1 MEGKMNLKQI
11 ETPKY
16 DKHPHSFLL
25 RKLSSSTSNKN
36 VIKSEIAEFFN
47 SPDKFFNPNSN
58 IVINRKINLKKIIHI
73 EENKPSANK
82 TIGRRDSFRSSKNN
96 TSKLSYLKEKNSIYN
111 KFSPDDKDD
120 HSPGK
125 NFEVIDKERL
135 RSIFISFKKAS
146 QNILRKNKDTSIN
159 EEKNNSNN
167 SKNDFEKQDKNGE
180 NIPKQLSLDLGIQ
193 NRRLLTKK
201 NLDKKSHETSRYLS
215 LKLHKNENDLL
226 FNSVH
231 LYRFKKEILGK
242 EDTKEFD
249 KVNNQSCLFKW
260 TSSLRRPK
268 NFYGKRESY
277 INVGGENNPLWS
289 IVVEKYPITK
299 EVVVQSGYNL
309 DNKDFRDF
317 IRKRNNDSKS
327 NEKIKKVED
336 LDEIGINGKSLYDL
350 EYNREMSGNKRKI
363 LHNVFVEN
371 GKAILYRDI
380 NKIYGHET
388 IYKNYSGRNSLRK
401 NKLGLYKA
409 NQSANIINKISLKDW
424 K

>member
-1 MEGKMNLKQI
+1 MEEKINLKQL

-16 DKHPHSFLL
+16 NKHPHSLLL
-25 RKLSSSTSNKN
+25 RKLSSSTTNKN
-36 VIKSEIAEFFN
+36 VIKSEISEYFN

-73 EENKPSANK
+73 EENKPSAHK
-82 TIGRRDSFRSSKNN
+82 TFGRRDSFRSNKNN

-111 KFSPDDKDD
+111 KFSSDDKDD
-120 HSPGK
+120 HSQGK
-125 NFEVIDKERL
+125 NFELIDKERL
-135 RSIFISFKKAS
+135 RSIFISFKNAS
-146 QNILRKNKDTSIN
+146 KNIIKKNKNTSIN
-159 EEKNNSNN
+159 EEKTN
-167 SKNDFEKQDKNGE
+167 SKNDLEKKDKKEE

-193 NRRLLTKK
+193 KRHLLKKK
-201 NLDKKSHETSRYLS
+201 NLDKKSHETSKYLS

-299 EVVVQSGYNL
+299 EVSVQSGYNL
-309 DNKDFRDF
+309 DNKDFKDF

-327 NEKIKKVED
+327 NEKIKKVEE
-336 LDEIGINGKSLYDL
+336 LDEIGIDGKSLYDL

-363 LHNVFVEN
+363 LHNVFIEN
-371 GKAILYRDI
+371 GKAILYRDV
-380 NKIYGHET
+380 NKIFGHET
-388 IYKNYSGRNSLRK
+388 IYKNYCGRNPIR
-401 NKLGLYKA
+401 NKKIGLYKS
-409 NQSANIINKISLKDW
+409 NQSANIINKISLKD
-424 K
+424 

>member
-1 MEGKMNLKQI
+1 MEEKINLKQL

-16 DKHPHSFLL
+16 NKHPHSLLL
-25 RKLSSSTSNKN
+25 RKLSSSTTNKN
-36 VIKSEIAEFFN
+36 VIKSEISEYFN

-73 EENKPSANK
+73 EENKPSAHK
-82 TIGRRDSFRSSKNN
+82 TFGRRDSFRSNKNN

-111 KFSPDDKDD
+111 KFSSDDKDD
-120 HSPGK
+120 NSQGK
-125 NFEVIDKERL
+125 NFELIDKERL
-135 RSIFISFKKAS
+135 RSIFISFKNAS
-146 QNILRKNKDTSIN
+146 KNIIKKKKNTSIN
-159 EEKNNSNN
+159 EEKTN
-167 SKNDFEKQDKNGE
+167 SKNDLEKKDKKEE

-193 NRRLLTKK
+193 KRHLLKKK
-201 NLDKKSHETSRYLS
+201 NLDKKSHETSKYLS

-299 EVVVQSGYNL
+299 EVSVQSGYNL
-309 DNKDFRDF
+309 DNKDFKDF

-336 LDEIGINGKSLYDL
+336 LDEIGIDGKSLYDL

-363 LHNVFVEN
+363 LHNVFIEN
-371 GKAILYRDI
+371 GKAILYRDV
-380 NKIYGHET
+380 NKIFGHET
-388 IYKNYSGRNSLRK
+388 IYKNYCGRNPIR
-401 NKLGLYKA
+401 NKKIGLYKS
-409 NQSANIINKISLKDW
+409 NQSANIINKISLKD
-424 K
+424 

>member
-1 MEGKMNLKQI
+1 MNLKQI

-73 EENKPSANK
+73 EENKPSAHK
-82 TIGRRDSFRSSKNN
+82 TFGRRDSFRSNKNN

-111 KFSPDDKDD
+111 KFSSDDKDD
-120 HSPGK
+120 HSQGK
-125 NFEVIDKERL
+125 NFELIDKERL
-135 RSIFISFKKAS
+135 RSIFISFKNAS
-146 QNILRKNKDTSIN
+146 KNIIKKNKNTSIN
-159 EEKNNSNN
+159 EEKTN
-167 SKNDFEKQDKNGE
+167 SKIDLEKKDKKEE

-193 NRRLLTKK
+193 KRHLLKKK
-201 NLDKKSHETSRYLS
+201 NLDKKSHETSKYLS

-299 EVVVQSGYNL
+299 EVSVQSGYNL
-309 DNKDFRDF
+309 DNKDFKDF

-336 LDEIGINGKSLYDL
+336 LDEIGIDGKSLYDL

-363 LHNVFVEN
+363 LHNVFIEN
-371 GKAILYRDI
+371 GKAILYRDV
-380 NKIYGHET
+380 NKIFGHET
-388 IYKNYSGRNSLRK
+388 IYKNYCGRNPIR
-401 NKLGLYKA
+401 NKKIGLYKS
-409 NQSANIINKISLKDW
+409 NQSANIINKISLKD
-424 K
+424 

>member
-1 MEGKMNLKQI
+1 MEEKINLKQL

-16 DKHPHSFLL
+16 NKHPHSLLL
-25 RKLSSSTSNKN
+25 RKLSSSTTNKN
-36 VIKSEIAEFFN
+36 VIKSEILEYFN

-73 EENKPSANK
+73 EENKPSAHK
-82 TIGRRDSFRSSKNN
+82 TFGRRDSFRSNKNN

-111 KFSPDDKDD
+111 KFSSDDKDD
-120 HSPGK
+120 HSQGK
-125 NFEVIDKERL
+125 NFELIDKERL
-135 RSIFISFKKAS
+135 RSIFISFKNAS
-146 QNILRKNKDTSIN
+146 KNIIKKNKNTSIN
-159 EEKNNSNN
+159 EEKTN
-167 SKNDFEKQDKNGE
+167 SKNDLEKKDKEEE

-193 NRRLLTKK
+193 KRHLLKKK
-201 NLDKKSHETSRYLS
+201 NLDKKSHETSKYLS

-242 EDTKEFD
+242 EETKEFD

-299 EVVVQSGYNL
+299 EVSVQSGYNL
-309 DNKDFRDF
+309 DNKDFKDF

-336 LDEIGINGKSLYDL
+336 LDEIGIDGKSLYDL

-363 LHNVFVEN
+363 LHNVFIEN
-371 GKAILYRDI
+371 GKAILYRDV
-380 NKIYGHET
+380 NKIFGHET
-388 IYKNYSGRNSLRK
+388 IYKNYCGRNPIR
-401 NKLGLYKA
+401 NKKIGLYKS
-409 NQSANIINKISLKDW
+409 NQSANIINKISLKD
-424 K
+424 

>member
-1 MEGKMNLKQI
+1 MEEKINLKQL

-16 DKHPHSFLL
+16 NKHPHSLLL
-25 RKLSSSTSNKN
+25 RKLSSSTTNKN
-36 VIKSEIAEFFN
+36 VIKSEISEYFN

-73 EENKPSANK
+73 EENKPSAHK
-82 TIGRRDSFRSSKNN
+82 TFGRRDSFRSNKNN

-111 KFSPDDKDD
+111 KFSSDDKDD
-120 HSPGK
+120 HSQGK
-125 NFEVIDKERL
+125 NFELIDKERL
-135 RSIFISFKKAS
+135 RSIFISFKNAS
-146 QNILRKNKDTSIN
+146 KNIIKKNKNTSIN
-159 EEKNNSNN
+159 EEKTN
-167 SKNDFEKQDKNGE
+167 SKNDLEKKDKKEE

-193 NRRLLTKK
+193 KRHLLKKK
-201 NLDKKSHETSRYLS
+201 NLDKKSHETSKYLS

-299 EVVVQSGYNL
+299 EVSVQSGYNL
-309 DNKDFRDF
+309 DNKDFKDF

-336 LDEIGINGKSLYDL
+336 LDEIGIDGKSLYDL

-363 LHNVFVEN
+363 LHNVFIEN
-371 GKAILYRDI
+371 GKAILYRDV
-380 NKIYGHET
+380 NKIFGHET
-388 IYKNYSGRNSLRK
+388 IYKNYCGRNPIR
-401 NKLGLYKA
+401 NKKIGLYKS
-409 NQSANIINKISLKDW
+409 NQSANIINKISLKD
-424 K
+424 

>member
-1 MEGKMNLKQI
+1 MEEKINLKQL

-16 DKHPHSFLL
+16 NKHPHSLLL
-25 RKLSSSTSNKN
+25 RKLSSSTTNKN
-36 VIKSEIAEFFN
+36 VIKSEISEYFN

-73 EENKPSANK
+73 EENKPSAHK
-82 TIGRRDSFRSSKNN
+82 TFGRRDSFRSNKNN

-111 KFSPDDKDD
+111 KFSSDDKDD
-120 HSPGK
+120 HSQGK
-125 NFEVIDKERL
+125 NFELIDKERL
-135 RSIFISFKKAS
+135 RSIFISFKNAS
-146 QNILRKNKDTSIN
+146 KNIIKKNKNTSIN
-159 EEKNNSNN
+159 EEKTN
-167 SKNDFEKQDKNGE
+167 SKIDLEKKDKKEE

-193 NRRLLTKK
+193 KRHLLKKK
-201 NLDKKSHETSRYLS
+201 NLDKKSHETSKYLS

-231 LYRFKKEILGK
+231 LYRFKKEILSK

-299 EVVVQSGYNL
+299 EVSVQSGYNL
-309 DNKDFRDF
+309 DNKDFKDF

-336 LDEIGINGKSLYDL
+336 LDEIGIDGKSLYDL

-363 LHNVFVEN
+363 LHNVFIEN
-371 GKAILYRDI
+371 GKAILYRDV
-380 NKIYGHET
+380 NKIFGHET
-388 IYKNYSGRNSLRK
+388 IYKNYCGRNPIR
-401 NKLGLYKA
+401 NKKIGLYKS
-409 NQSANIINKISLKDW
+409 NQSANIINKISLKD
-424 K
+424 

>member
-1 MEGKMNLKQI
+1 MEEKINLKQI
-11 ETPKY
+11 DTPKY
-16 DKHPHSFLL
+16 NKHPHSLLL
-25 RKLSSSTSNKN
+25 RKLSSSTTNKN
-36 VIKSEIAEFFN
+36 VIKSEISEFFN

-73 EENKPSANK
+73 EENKPSAHK
-82 TIGRRDSFRSSKNN
+82 TFGRRDSFRSNKNN

-111 KFSPDDKDD
+111 KFSSDDKDD
-120 HSPGK
+120 HSQGK
-125 NFEVIDKERL
+125 NFELIDKERL
-135 RSIFISFKKAS
+135 RSIFISFKNAS
-146 QNILRKNKDTSIN
+146 KNIIKKNKNTSIN
-159 EEKNNSNN
+159 EEKTN
-167 SKNDFEKQDKNGE
+167 SKIDLEKKDKKEE

-193 NRRLLTKK
+193 KRHLLKKK
-201 NLDKKSHETSRYLS
+201 NLDKKSHETSKYLS

-242 EDTKEFD
+242 EETKEFD

-299 EVVVQSGYNL
+299 EVSVQSGYNL
-309 DNKDFRDF
+309 DNKDFKDF

-336 LDEIGINGKSLYDL
+336 LDEIGIDGKSLYDL

-363 LHNVFVEN
+363 LHNVFIEN
-371 GKAILYRDI
+371 GKAILYRDV
-380 NKIYGHET
+380 NKIFGHET
-388 IYKNYSGRNSLRK
+388 IYKNYCGRNPIR
-401 NKLGLYKA
+401 NKKIGLYKS
-409 NQSANIINKISLKDW
+409 NQSANIINKISLKD
-424 K
+424 

>member
-1 MEGKMNLKQI
+1 MEEKINLKQT

-16 DKHPHSFLL
+16 NKHPHSLLL
-25 RKLSSSTSNKN
+25 RKLSSSTTNKN
-36 VIKSEIAEFFN
+36 VIKSEISEYFN

-73 EENKPSANK
+73 EQNKPSTHK
-82 TIGRRDSFRSSKNN
+82 TLGRRDSFRSNKNN

-111 KFSPDDKDD
+111 KFSSDDKDD
-120 HSPGK
+120 HSPEK
-125 NFEVIDKERL
+125 NFELIDKERL
-135 RSIFISFKKAS
+135 RSIFISFKNAS
-146 QNILRKNKDTSIN
+146 KNIIKKNKNASIN
-159 EEKNNSNN
+159 EEKTN
-167 SKNDFEKQDKNGE
+167 SKNDLEKKDKKEE
-180 NIPKQLSLDLGIQ
+180 NIPKQLSLDLGVQ
-193 NRRLLTKK
+193 KRRLLKKK
-201 NLDKKSHETSRYLS
+201 NLDKKSHETSKYLS

-242 EDTKEFD
+242 EDKKEFD

-299 EVVVQSGYNL
+299 EVSVQSGYNL
-309 DNKDFRDF
+309 DNKDFKDF
-317 IRKRNNDSKS
+317 IRKRNNNSKS
-327 NEKIKKVED
+327 NEKIKKVEN
-336 LDEIGINGKSLYDL
+336 LDEIGIDGKSLYDL

-363 LHNVFVEN
+363 LHNVFIEN
-371 GKAILYRDI
+371 GKAILYRDV
-380 NKIYGHET
+380 NKIFGHET
-388 IYKNYSGRNSLRK
+388 IYKNYSGRNQLR
-401 NKLGLYKA
+401 NKKIGLYKS
-409 NQSANIINKISLKDW
+409 NQSANIINKISLKD
-424 K
+424 

>member
-1 MEGKMNLKQI
+1 MEEKINLKQL

-16 DKHPHSFLL
+16 NKHPHSLLL
-25 RKLSSSTSNKN
+25 RKLSSSTTNKN
-36 VIKSEIAEFFN
+36 AIKSEISEYFN

-73 EENKPSANK
+73 EENKPSAHK
-82 TIGRRDSFRSSKNN
+82 TFGRRDSFRSNKNN

-111 KFSPDDKDD
+111 KFSSDDKDD
-120 HSPGK
+120 HSLGK
-125 NFEVIDKERL
+125 NFELIDKERL
-135 RSIFISFKKAS
+135 RSIFISFKNAS
-146 QNILRKNKDTSIN
+146 KNIIKKNKNTSIN
-159 EEKNNSNN
+159 EEKTN
-167 SKNDFEKQDKNGE
+167 SKIDLEKKDKKEE

-193 NRRLLTKK
+193 KRHLLKKK
-201 NLDKKSHETSRYLS
+201 NLDKKSHETSKYLS
-215 LKLHKNENDLL
+215 LKLHKKENDLL

-299 EVVVQSGYNL
+299 EVSVQSGYNL
-309 DNKDFRDF
+309 DNKDFKDF

-336 LDEIGINGKSLYDL
+336 LDEIGIDGRSLYDL

-363 LHNVFVEN
+363 LHNVFIEN
-371 GKAILYRDI
+371 GKAILYRDV
-380 NKIYGHET
+380 NKIFGNET
-388 IYKNYSGRNSLRK
+388 IYKNYCGRNPIR
-401 NKLGLYKA
+401 NKKIGLYKS
-409 NQSANIINKISLKDW
+409 NQSANIINKISLKD
-424 K
+424 

>member
-1 MEGKMNLKQI
+1 MEEKINLKQI
-11 ETPKY
+11 DTPKY
-16 DKHPHSFLL
+16 KNHPHSLLL
-25 RKLSSSTSNKN
+25 RKLSSSTTNKN
-36 VIKSEIAEFFN
+36 VIKSEISEFFN

-73 EENKPSANK
+73 EENKPSAHK
-82 TIGRRDSFRSSKNN
+82 TFGRRDSFRSNKNN

-111 KFSPDDKDD
+111 KFSSDDKDD
-120 HSPGK
+120 HSQGK
-125 NFEVIDKERL
+125 NFELIDKERL
-135 RSIFISFKKAS
+135 RSIFISFKNAS
-146 QNILRKNKDTSIN
+146 KNIIKKNKNTSIN
-159 EEKNNSNN
+159 EEKTN
-167 SKNDFEKQDKNGE
+167 SKIDFEKKDKKEE

-193 NRRLLTKK
+193 KRHLLKKK
-201 NLDKKSHETSRYLS
+201 NLDKKSHETSKYLS

-231 LYRFKKEILGK
+231 LYRYKKEILGK

-299 EVVVQSGYNL
+299 EVSVQSGYNL
-309 DNKDFRDF
+309 DNKDFKDF

-336 LDEIGINGKSLYDL
+336 LDEIGIDGKSLYDL

-363 LHNVFVEN
+363 LHNVFIEN
-371 GKAILYRDI
+371 GKAILYRDV
-380 NKIYGHET
+380 NKIFGHET
-388 IYKNYSGRNSLRK
+388 IYKNYCGRNPIR
-401 NKLGLYKA
+401 NKKIGLYKS
-409 NQSANIINKISLKDW
+409 NQSANIINKISIKD
-424 K
+424 

>member
-1 MEGKMNLKQI
+1 MEEKINLKQL

-16 DKHPHSFLL
+16 NKHPHSLLL
-25 RKLSSSTSNKN
+25 RKLSSSTTNKN
-36 VIKSEIAEFFN
+36 AIKSEISEYFN

-73 EENKPSANK
+73 EENKPSAHK
-82 TIGRRDSFRSSKNN
+82 TFGRRDSFRSNKNN

-111 KFSPDDKDD
+111 KFSSDDKDD
-120 HSPGK
+120 HSQGK
-125 NFEVIDKERL
+125 NFELIDKERL
-135 RSIFISFKKAS
+135 RSIFISFKNAS
-146 QNILRKNKDTSIN
+146 KNIIKKKKNTSIN
-159 EEKNNSNN
+159 EEKTN
-167 SKNDFEKQDKNGE
+167 SKNDLEKKDKKEE

-193 NRRLLTKK
+193 KRHLLKKK
-201 NLDKKSHETSRYLS
+201 NLDKKSHETSKYLS

-249 KVNNQSCLFKW
+249 KLNNQSCLFKW

-299 EVVVQSGYNL
+299 EVSVQSGYNL
-309 DNKDFRDF
+309 DNKDFKDF

-336 LDEIGINGKSLYDL
+336 LDEIGIDGKSLYDL

-363 LHNVFVEN
+363 LHNVFIEN
-371 GKAILYRDI
+371 GKAILYRDV
-380 NKIYGHET
+380 NKIFGHET
-388 IYKNYSGRNSLRK
+388 IYKNYCGRNPIR
-401 NKLGLYKA
+401 NKKIGLYKS
-409 NQSANIINKISLKDW
+409 NQSANIINKISLKD
-424 K
+424 

>member
-1 MEGKMNLKQI
+1 MEEKINLKQL

-16 DKHPHSFLL
+16 NKHPHSLLL
-25 RKLSSSTSNKN
+25 RKLSSSTTNKN
-36 VIKSEIAEFFN
+36 VIKSEISEYFN

-73 EENKPSANK
+73 EENKPSAHK
-82 TIGRRDSFRSSKNN
+82 TFGRRDSFRSNKNN

-111 KFSPDDKDD
+111 KFSSDDKDD
-120 HSPGK
+120 HSQGK
-125 NFEVIDKERL
+125 NFELIDKERL
-135 RSIFISFKKAS
+135 RSIFISFKNAS
-146 QNILRKNKDTSIN
+146 KNIIKKNKNTSIN
-159 EEKNNSNN
+159 EEKTN
-167 SKNDFEKQDKNGE
+167 SKIDLEKKDKKEE

-193 NRRLLTKK
+193 KRHLLKKK
-201 NLDKKSHETSRYLS
+201 NLDKKSHETSKYLS

-299 EVVVQSGYNL
+299 EVSVQSGYNL
-309 DNKDFRDF
+309 DNKDFKDF

-336 LDEIGINGKSLYDL
+336 LDEIGIDGKSLYDL

-363 LHNVFVEN
+363 LHNVFIEN
-371 GKAILYRDI
+371 GKAILYRDV
-380 NKIYGHET
+380 NKIFGHET
-388 IYKNYSGRNSLRK
+388 IYKNYCGRNPIR
-401 NKLGLYKA
+401 NKKIGLYKS
-409 NQSANIINKISLKDW
+409 NQSANIINKISLKD
-424 K
+424 

>member
-1 MEGKMNLKQI
+1 MEEKINLKQL

-16 DKHPHSFLL
+16 NKHPHSLIL
-25 RKLSSSTSNKN
+25 RKLSSSTTNKN
-36 VIKSEIAEFFN
+36 VIKSEISEYFN

-73 EENKPSANK
+73 EENKPSAHK
-82 TIGRRDSFRSSKNN
+82 TFGRRDSFRSNKNN

-111 KFSPDDKDD
+111 KFSSDDKDD
-120 HSPGK
+120 HSQGK
-125 NFEVIDKERL
+125 NFELIDKERL
-135 RSIFISFKKAS
+135 RSIFISFKNAS
-146 QNILRKNKDTSIN
+146 KNIIKKNKNTSIN
-159 EEKNNSNN
+159 EEKTN
-167 SKNDFEKQDKNGE
+167 SKNDLEKKDKEEE

-193 NRRLLTKK
+193 KRHLLKKK
-201 NLDKKSHETSRYLS
+201 NLDKKSHETSKYLS

-277 INVGGENNPLWS
+277 INVGGKNNPLWS

-299 EVVVQSGYNL
+299 EVSVQSGYNL
-309 DNKDFRDF
+309 DNKDFKDF

-336 LDEIGINGKSLYDL
+336 LDEIGIDGRSLYDL

-363 LHNVFVEN
+363 LHNVFIEN
-371 GKAILYRDI
+371 GKAILYRDV
-380 NKIYGHET
+380 NKIFGHET
-388 IYKNYSGRNSLRK
+388 IYKNYCGRNPIR
-401 NKLGLYKA
+401 NKKIGLYKS
-409 NQSANIINKISLKDW
+409 NQSANIINKISLKDL

>member
-16 DKHPHSFLL
+16 DKHPHSLLL
-25 RKLSSSTSNKN
+25 RKLSSSTTNKN
-36 VIKSEIAEFFN
+36 VIKSEISEFFN

-73 EENKPSANK
+73 EENKPSAHK
-82 TIGRRDSFRSSKNN
+82 TFGRRDSFRSNKNN

-111 KFSPDDKDD
+111 KFSSDDKDD
-120 HSPGK
+120 HSQGK
-125 NFEVIDKERL
+125 NFELIDKERL
-135 RSIFISFKKAS
+135 RSIFISFKNAS
-146 QNILRKNKDTSIN
+146 KNIIKKNKNTSIN
-159 EEKNNSNN
+159 EEKTN
-167 SKNDFEKQDKNGE
+167 SKIDLEKKDKKEE

-193 NRRLLTKK
+193 KRHLLKKK
-201 NLDKKSHETSRYLS
+201 NLDKKSHETSKYLS

-242 EDTKEFD
+242 EETKEFD

-299 EVVVQSGYNL
+299 EVSVQSGYNL
-309 DNKDFRDF
+309 DNKDFKDF

-336 LDEIGINGKSLYDL
+336 LDEIGIDGKSLYDL

-363 LHNVFVEN
+363 LHNVFIEN
-371 GKAILYRDI
+371 GKAILYRDV
-380 NKIYGHET
+380 NKIFGHET
-388 IYKNYSGRNSLRK
+388 IYKNYCGRNPIR
-401 NKLGLYKA
+401 NKKIGLYKS
-409 NQSANIINKISLKDW
+409 NQSANIINKISLKD
-424 K
+424 

>member
-1 MEGKMNLKQI
+1 MEEKINLKQL

-16 DKHPHSFLL
+16 NKHPHSLLL
-25 RKLSSSTSNKN
+25 RKLSSSTTNKN
-36 VIKSEIAEFFN
+36 VIKSEISEYFN
-47 SPDKFFNPNSN
+47 YPDKFYNPNSN

-73 EENKPSANK
+73 EENKPSAHK
-82 TIGRRDSFRSSKNN
+82 TFGRRDSFRSNKNN

-111 KFSPDDKDD
+111 KFSSDDKDD
-120 HSPGK
+120 HSQGK
-125 NFEVIDKERL
+125 NFELIDKERL
-135 RSIFISFKKAS
+135 RSIFVSFKNAS
-146 QNILRKNKDTSIN
+146 KNIIKKNKNTSIN
-159 EEKNNSNN
+159 EEKTN
-167 SKNDFEKQDKNGE
+167 SKNDLGKKDKKEE

-193 NRRLLTKK
+193 KRHLLKKK
-201 NLDKKSHETSRYLS
+201 NLDKKSHETSKYLS

-299 EVVVQSGYNL
+299 EVSVQSGYNL
-309 DNKDFRDF
+309 DNKDFKDF
-317 IRKRNNDSKS
+317 IRKRNNDPKS

-336 LDEIGINGKSLYDL
+336 LDEIGIDGKSLYDL

-363 LHNVFVEN
+363 LHNVFIEN
-371 GKAILYRDI
+371 GKAILYRDV
-380 NKIYGHET
+380 NKIFGHET
-388 IYKNYSGRNSLRK
+388 IYKNYCGRNPIR
-401 NKLGLYKA
+401 NKKIGLYKS
-409 NQSANIINKISLKDW
+409 NQSANIINKISLKD
-424 K
+424 

>member
-1 MEGKMNLKQI
+1 MEEKINLKQL

-16 DKHPHSFLL
+16 NKHPHSLLL
-25 RKLSSSTSNKN
+25 RKLSSSTTNKN
-36 VIKSEIAEFFN
+36 VIKSEISEYFN

-73 EENKPSANK
+73 EENKPSAHK
-82 TIGRRDSFRSSKNN
+82 TFGRRDSFRSNKNN

-111 KFSPDDKDD
+111 KFSSDDKDD
-120 HSPGK
+120 HSQGK
-125 NFEVIDKERL
+125 NFELIDKERL
-135 RSIFISFKKAS
+135 RSIFISFKNAS
-146 QNILRKNKDTSIN
+146 KNIIKKNKNTSIN
-159 EEKNNSNN
+159 EEKTN
-167 SKNDFEKQDKNGE
+167 SKIDLEKKDKKEE

-193 NRRLLTKK
+193 KRHLLKKK
-201 NLDKKSHETSRYLS
+201 NLDKKSHETSKYLS

-231 LYRFKKEILGK
+231 LYLFKKEILGK

-299 EVVVQSGYNL
+299 EVSVQSGYNL
-309 DNKDFRDF
+309 DNKDFKDF

-336 LDEIGINGKSLYDL
+336 LDEIGIDGKSLYDL

-363 LHNVFVEN
+363 LHNVFIEN
-371 GKAILYRDI
+371 GKAILYRDV
-380 NKIYGHET
+380 NKIFGHET
-388 IYKNYSGRNSLRK
+388 IYKNYCGRNPIR
-401 NKLGLYKA
+401 NKKIGLYKS
-409 NQSANIINKISLKDW
+409 NQSANIINKISLKD
-424 K
+424 

>member
-1 MEGKMNLKQI
+1 MEEKINLKQI
-11 ETPKY
+11 DTPKY
-16 DKHPHSFLL
+16 NKHPHSLLL
-25 RKLSSSTSNKN
+25 RKLSSSTTNKN
-36 VIKSEIAEFFN
+36 VIKSEISEYFN

-73 EENKPSANK
+73 EENKPSAHK
-82 TIGRRDSFRSSKNN
+82 TFGRRDSFRSNKNN

-111 KFSPDDKDD
+111 KFSSDDKDD
-120 HSPGK
+120 HSQGK
-125 NFEVIDKERL
+125 NFELIDKERL
-135 RSIFISFKKAS
+135 RSIFISFKNAS
-146 QNILRKNKDTSIN
+146 KNIIKKNKNTSIN
-159 EEKNNSNN
+159 EEKTN
-167 SKNDFEKQDKNGE
+167 SKVDLEKKDKKEE

-193 NRRLLTKK
+193 KRHLLKKK
-201 NLDKKSHETSRYLS
+201 NLDKKSHETSKYLS

-242 EDTKEFD
+242 EETKEFD

-299 EVVVQSGYNL
+299 EVSVQSGYNL
-309 DNKDFRDF
+309 DNKDFKDF

-336 LDEIGINGKSLYDL
+336 LDEIGIDGKSLYDL

-363 LHNVFVEN
+363 LHNVFIEN
-371 GKAILYRDI
+371 GKAILYRDV
-380 NKIYGHET
+380 NKIFGHET
-388 IYKNYSGRNSLRK
+388 IYKNYCGRNPIR
-401 NKLGLYKA
+401 NKKIGLYKS
-409 NQSANIINKISLKDW
+409 NQSANIINKISLKD
-424 K
+424 

>member
-1 MEGKMNLKQI
+1 MEEKINLKQL

-16 DKHPHSFLL
+16 NKHPHSLLL
-25 RKLSSSTSNKN
+25 RKLSSSTTNKN
-36 VIKSEIAEFFN
+36 VIKSEISEYFN

-73 EENKPSANK
+73 EENKPSAHK
-82 TIGRRDSFRSSKNN
+82 TFGRRDSFRSNKNN

-111 KFSPDDKDD
+111 KFSSDDKDD
-120 HSPGK
+120 HSQGK
-125 NFEVIDKERL
+125 NFELIDKERL
-135 RSIFISFKKAS
+135 RSIFISFKNAS
-146 QNILRKNKDTSIN
+146 KNIIKKNKNTSIN
-159 EEKNNSNN
+159 EEKTN
-167 SKNDFEKQDKNGE
+167 SKNDLEKKDKEEE

-193 NRRLLTKK
+193 KRHLLKKK
-201 NLDKKSHETSRYLS
+201 NLDKKSHETSKYLS

-249 KVNNQSCLFKW
+249 KLNNQSCLFKW

-299 EVVVQSGYNL
+299 EVSVQSGYNL
-309 DNKDFRDF
+309 DNKDFKDF

-336 LDEIGINGKSLYDL
+336 LDEIGIDGRSLYDL

-363 LHNVFVEN
+363 LHNVFIEN
-371 GKAILYRDI
+371 GKAILYRDV
-380 NKIYGHET
+380 NKIFGHET
-388 IYKNYSGRNSLRK
+388 IYKNYCGRNPIR
-401 NKLGLYKA
+401 NKKIGLYKS
-409 NQSANIINKISLKDW
+409 NQSANIINKISLKD
-424 K
+424 

>member
-1 MEGKMNLKQI
+1 MEEKINLKQL

-16 DKHPHSFLL
+16 NKHPHSLLL
-25 RKLSSSTSNKN
+25 RKLSSSTTNKN
-36 VIKSEIAEFFN
+36 VIKSEISEYFN

-73 EENKPSANK
+73 EENKPSAHK
-82 TIGRRDSFRSSKNN
+82 TFGRRDSFRSNKNN

-111 KFSPDDKDD
+111 KFSSDDKDD
-120 HSPGK
+120 HSQGK
-125 NFEVIDKERL
+125 NFELIDKERL
-135 RSIFISFKKAS
+135 RSIFISFKNAS
-146 QNILRKNKDTSIN
+146 KNIIKKNKNTSIN
-159 EEKNNSNN
+159 EEKTN
-167 SKNDFEKQDKNGE
+167 SKIDFEKKDKKEE

-193 NRRLLTKK
+193 KRHLLKKK
-201 NLDKKSHETSRYLS
+201 NLDKKSHETSKYLS

-231 LYRFKKEILGK
+231 LYRYKKEILGK

-299 EVVVQSGYNL
+299 EVSVQSGYNL
-309 DNKDFRDF
+309 DNKDFKDF

-336 LDEIGINGKSLYDL
+336 LDEIGIDGKSLYDL

-363 LHNVFVEN
+363 LHNVFIEN
-371 GKAILYRDI
+371 GKAIFYRDV
-380 NKIYGHET
+380 NKIFGHET
-388 IYKNYSGRNSLRK
+388 IYKNYCGRNPIR
-401 NKLGLYKA
+401 NKKIGLYKS
-409 NQSANIINKISLKDW
+409 NQSANIINKISIKD
-424 K
+424 

>member
-1 MEGKMNLKQI
+1 MEEKINLKQL

-16 DKHPHSFLL
+16 NKHPHSLLL
-25 RKLSSSTSNKN
+25 RKLSSSTTNKN
-36 VIKSEIAEFFN
+36 VIKSEISEYFN

-73 EENKPSANK
+73 EENKPSAHK
-82 TIGRRDSFRSSKNN
+82 TFGRRDSFRSNKNN

-111 KFSPDDKDD
+111 KFSSDDKDD
-120 HSPGK
+120 HSQGK
-125 NFEVIDKERL
+125 NFELIDKERL
-135 RSIFISFKKAS
+135 RSIFISFKNAS
-146 QNILRKNKDTSIN
+146 KNIIKKNKNTSIN
-159 EEKNNSNN
+159 EEKTN
-167 SKNDFEKQDKNGE
+167 SKNDLEKKDKKEE

-193 NRRLLTKK
+193 KRHLLKKK
-201 NLDKKSHETSRYLS
+201 NLDKKSHETSKYLS
-215 LKLHKNENDLL
+215 LKLHKKENDLL

-242 EDTKEFD
+242 EETKEFD

-299 EVVVQSGYNL
+299 EVSVQSGYNL
-309 DNKDFRDF
+309 DNKDFKDF

-336 LDEIGINGKSLYDL
+336 LDEIGIDGKSLYDL

-363 LHNVFVEN
+363 LHNVFIEN
-371 GKAILYRDI
+371 GKAILYRDV
-380 NKIYGHET
+380 NKIFGHET
-388 IYKNYSGRNSLRK
+388 IYKNYCGRNPIR
-401 NKLGLYKA
+401 NKKIGLYKS
-409 NQSANIINKISLKDW
+409 NQSANIINKISLKD
-424 K
+424 

>member
-1 MEGKMNLKQI
+1 M
-11 ETPKY
+11 
-16 DKHPHSFLL
+16 
-25 RKLSSSTSNKN
+25 
-36 VIKSEIAEFFN
+36 
-47 SPDKFFNPNSN
+47 
-58 IVINRKINLKKIIHI
+58 
-73 EENKPSANK
+73 
-82 TIGRRDSFRSSKNN
+82 
-96 TSKLSYLKEKNSIYN
+96 
-111 KFSPDDKDD
+111 
-120 HSPGK
+120 GK
-125 NFEVIDKERL
+125 NFELIDKERL
-135 RSIFISFKKAS
+135 RSIFISFKNAS
-146 QNILRKNKDTSIN
+146 KNIIKKNKNTSIN
-159 EEKNNSNN
+159 EEKTN
-167 SKNDFEKQDKNGE
+167 SKNDLEKKDKKEE

-193 NRRLLTKK
+193 KRHLLKKK
-201 NLDKKSHETSRYLS
+201 NLDKKSHETSKYLS

-231 LYRFKKEILGK
+231 LYRYKKEILGK

-299 EVVVQSGYNL
+299 EVSVQSGYNL
-309 DNKDFRDF
+309 DNKDFKDF

-336 LDEIGINGKSLYDL
+336 LDEIGIDGRSLYDL

-363 LHNVFVEN
+363 LHNVFIEN
-371 GKAILYRDI
+371 GKAILYRDV
-380 NKIYGHET
+380 NKIFGHET
-388 IYKNYSGRNSLRK
+388 IYKNYCGRNPIR
-401 NKLGLYKA
+401 NKKIGLYKS
-409 NQSANIINKISLKDW
+409 NQSANIINKIALKDW

>member
-1 MEGKMNLKQI
+1 MEEKINLKQI
-11 ETPKY
+11 DTPKY
-16 DKHPHSFLL
+16 NKHPHSLLL
-25 RKLSSSTSNKN
+25 RKLSSSTTNKN
-36 VIKSEIAEFFN
+36 VIKSEISEYFN

-73 EENKPSANK
+73 EENKPSAHK
-82 TIGRRDSFRSSKNN
+82 TFGRRDSFRSNKNN

-111 KFSPDDKDD
+111 KFSLDDKDD
-120 HSPGK
+120 HLPGK
-125 NFEVIDKERL
+125 NFELIDKERL
-135 RSIFISFKKAS
+135 RSIFVSFKNAS
-146 QNILRKNKDTSIN
+146 KNIIKKNKNTSIN
-159 EEKNNSNN
+159 EEKTN
-167 SKNDFEKQDKNGE
+167 SKNDLEKKDKGEE

-193 NRRLLTKK
+193 KRHLLKKK
-201 NLDKKSHETSRYLS
+201 NLDKKSHETSKYLS

-299 EVVVQSGYNL
+299 EVSVQSGYNL
-309 DNKDFRDF
+309 DNKDFKDF

-336 LDEIGINGKSLYDL
+336 LDEIGIDGKSLYDL

-363 LHNVFVEN
+363 LHNVFIEN
-371 GKAILYRDI
+371 GKAILYRDV
-380 NKIYGHET
+380 NKIFGHET
-388 IYKNYSGRNSLRK
+388 IYKNYCGRNPIR
-401 NKLGLYKA
+401 NKKIGLYKS
-409 NQSANIINKISLKDW
+409 NQSANIINKISLKD
-424 K
+424 

>member
-1 MEGKMNLKQI
+1 MEEKINLKQL

-16 DKHPHSFLL
+16 NKHPHSLLL
-25 RKLSSSTSNKN
+25 RKLSSSTTNKN
-36 VIKSEIAEFFN
+36 VIKSEISEYFN

-73 EENKPSANK
+73 EENKPSAHK
-82 TIGRRDSFRSSKNN
+82 TFGRRDSFRSNKNN

-111 KFSPDDKDD
+111 KFSSDDKDD
-120 HSPGK
+120 HSQGK
-125 NFEVIDKERL
+125 NFELIDKERL
-135 RSIFISFKKAS
+135 RSIFISFKNAS
-146 QNILRKNKDTSIN
+146 KNIIKKNKNTSIN
-159 EEKNNSNN
+159 EEKTN
-167 SKNDFEKQDKNGE
+167 SKIDFEKKDKKEE

-193 NRRLLTKK
+193 KRHLLKKK
-201 NLDKKSHETSRYLS
+201 NLDKKSHETSKYLS

-299 EVVVQSGYNL
+299 EVSVQSGYNL
-309 DNKDFRDF
+309 DNKDFKDF

-336 LDEIGINGKSLYDL
+336 LDEIGIDGKSLYDL

-363 LHNVFVEN
+363 LHNVFIEN
-371 GKAILYRDI
+371 GKAILYRDV
-380 NKIYGHET
+380 NKIFGHET
-388 IYKNYSGRNSLRK
+388 IYKNYCGRNPIR
-401 NKLGLYKA
+401 NKKIGLYKS
-409 NQSANIINKISLKDW
+409 NQSANIINKISLKD
-424 K
+424 

>member
-1 MEGKMNLKQI
+1 MEEKINLKQL

-16 DKHPHSFLL
+16 NKHPHSLLL
-25 RKLSSSTSNKN
+25 RKLSSSTTNKN
-36 VIKSEIAEFFN
+36 VIKSEISEYFN

-73 EENKPSANK
+73 EENKPSAHK
-82 TIGRRDSFRSSKNN
+82 TFGRRDSFRSNKNN

-111 KFSPDDKDD
+111 KFSSDDKDD
-120 HSPGK
+120 HSQGK
-125 NFEVIDKERL
+125 NFELIDKERL
-135 RSIFISFKKAS
+135 RSIFISFKNAS
-146 QNILRKNKDTSIN
+146 KNIIKKNKNTSIN
-159 EEKNNSNN
+159 EEKTN
-167 SKNDFEKQDKNGE
+167 SKIDFEKKDKKEE

-193 NRRLLTKK
+193 KRHLLKKK
-201 NLDKKSHETSRYLS
+201 NLDKKSHETSKYLS

-231 LYRFKKEILGK
+231 LYRYKKEILGK

-299 EVVVQSGYNL
+299 EVSVQSGYNL
-309 DNKDFRDF
+309 DNKDFKDF

-336 LDEIGINGKSLYDL
+336 LDEIGIDGKSLYDL

-363 LHNVFVEN
+363 LHNVFIEN
-371 GKAILYRDI
+371 GKAILYRDV
-380 NKIYGHET
+380 NKIFGHET
-388 IYKNYSGRNSLRK
+388 IYKNYCGRNPIR
-401 NKLGLYKA
+401 NKKIGLYKS
-409 NQSANIINKISLKDW
+409 NQSANIINKISLKD
-424 K
+424 

>member
-1 MEGKMNLKQI
+1 MEEKINLKQL

-16 DKHPHSFLL
+16 NKHPHSLLL
-25 RKLSSSTSNKN
+25 RKLSSSTTNKN
-36 VIKSEIAEFFN
+36 VIKSEISEFFN

-73 EENKPSANK
+73 EENKPSAHK
-82 TIGRRDSFRSSKNN
+82 TFGRRDSFRSNKNN

-111 KFSPDDKDD
+111 KFSSDDKDD
-120 HSPGK
+120 HSQGK
-125 NFEVIDKERL
+125 NFELIDKERL
-135 RSIFISFKKAS
+135 RSIFISFKNAS
-146 QNILRKNKDTSIN
+146 KNIIKKKKNTSIN
-159 EEKNNSNN
+159 EEKTN
-167 SKNDFEKQDKNGE
+167 SKNDLEKKDKKEE

-193 NRRLLTKK
+193 KRHLLKKK
-201 NLDKKSHETSRYLS
+201 NLDKKSHETSKYLS

-231 LYRFKKEILGK
+231 LYRYKKEILGK

-289 IVVEKYPITK
+289 IVVEKYPITI
-299 EVVVQSGYNL
+299 EVSVQSGYNL
-309 DNKDFRDF
+309 DNKDFKDF

-336 LDEIGINGKSLYDL
+336 LDEIGIDGRSLYDL

-363 LHNVFVEN
+363 LHNVFIEN
-371 GKAILYRDI
+371 GKAILYRDV
-380 NKIYGHET
+380 NKIFGHET
-388 IYKNYSGRNSLRK
+388 IYKNYCGRNPIR
-401 NKLGLYKA
+401 NKKIGLYKS
-409 NQSANIINKISLKDW
+409 NQSANIINKISLKD
-424 K
+424 

>member
-1 MEGKMNLKQI
+1 MEEKINLKQI
-11 ETPKY
+11 DTPKY
-16 DKHPHSFLL
+16 NKHPHSLLL
-25 RKLSSSTSNKN
+25 RKLSSSTTNKN
-36 VIKSEIAEFFN
+36 VIKSEISEYFN

-73 EENKPSANK
+73 EENKPSAHK
-82 TIGRRDSFRSSKNN
+82 TFGRRDSFRSNKNN

-111 KFSPDDKDD
+111 KFSSDDKDD
-120 HSPGK
+120 HSQGK
-125 NFEVIDKERL
+125 NFELIDKERL
-135 RSIFISFKKAS
+135 RSIFISFKNAS
-146 QNILRKNKDTSIN
+146 KNIIKKNKNTSIN
-159 EEKNNSNN
+159 EEKTN
-167 SKNDFEKQDKNGE
+167 SKNDFEKKDKKEE

-193 NRRLLTKK
+193 KRHLLKKK
-201 NLDKKSHETSRYLS
+201 NLDKKSHETSKYLS

-299 EVVVQSGYNL
+299 EVSVQSGYNL
-309 DNKDFRDF
+309 DNKDFKDF

-327 NEKIKKVED
+327 NEKIKKVEE
-336 LDEIGINGKSLYDL
+336 LDEIGIDGKSLYDL

-363 LHNVFVEN
+363 LHNVFIEN
-371 GKAILYRDI
+371 GKAILYRDV
-380 NKIYGHET
+380 NKIFGHET
-388 IYKNYSGRNSLRK
+388 IYKNYCGRNPIR
-401 NKLGLYKA
+401 NKKIGLYKS
-409 NQSANIINKISLKDW
+409 NQSANIINKISLKD
-424 K
+424 

>member
-1 MEGKMNLKQI
+1 MEEKINLKQI
-11 ETPKY
+11 DTPKY
-16 DKHPHSFLL
+16 NKHPHSLLL
-25 RKLSSSTSNKN
+25 RRLSSSTTNKN
-36 VIKSEIAEFFN
+36 VIKSEISEYFN

-73 EENKPSANK
+73 EENKPSAHK
-82 TIGRRDSFRSSKNN
+82 TFGRRDSFRSNKNN

-111 KFSPDDKDD
+111 KFSSDDKDD
-120 HSPGK
+120 HSQGK
-125 NFEVIDKERL
+125 NFELIDKERL
-135 RSIFISFKKAS
+135 RSIFISFKNAS
-146 QNILRKNKDTSIN
+146 KNIIKKNKNTSIN
-159 EEKNNSNN
+159 EEKTN
-167 SKNDFEKQDKNGE
+167 SKNDLEKKDKKEE

-193 NRRLLTKK
+193 KRHLLKKK
-201 NLDKKSHETSRYLS
+201 NLDKKSHETSKYLS

-231 LYRFKKEILGK
+231 LYRYKKEILGK

-299 EVVVQSGYNL
+299 EVSVQSGYNL
-309 DNKDFRDF
+309 DNKDFKDF

-336 LDEIGINGKSLYDL
+336 LDEIGIDGKSLYDL

-363 LHNVFVEN
+363 LHNVFIEN
-371 GKAILYRDI
+371 GKAILYRDV
-380 NKIYGHET
+380 NKIFGHET
-388 IYKNYSGRNSLRK
+388 IYKNYCGRNPIR
-401 NKLGLYKA
+401 NKKIGLYKS
-409 NQSANIINKISLKDW
+409 NQSANIINKISLKD
-424 K
+424 

>member
-1 MEGKMNLKQI
+1 MEEKINLKQL

-16 DKHPHSFLL
+16 NKHPHSLLL
-25 RKLSSSTSNKN
+25 RKLSSSTTNKN
-36 VIKSEIAEFFN
+36 AIKSEISEYFN

-73 EENKPSANK
+73 EENKPPAHK
-82 TIGRRDSFRSSKNN
+82 TFGRRDSFRSNKNN

-111 KFSPDDKDD
+111 KFSSDDKDD
-120 HSPGK
+120 HSQGK
-125 NFEVIDKERL
+125 NFELIDKERL
-135 RSIFISFKKAS
+135 RSIFISFKNAS
-146 QNILRKNKDTSIN
+146 KNIIKKNKNTSIN
-159 EEKNNSNN
+159 EEKTN
-167 SKNDFEKQDKNGE
+167 SKNDLEKKDKEEE

-193 NRRLLTKK
+193 KRHLLKKK
-201 NLDKKSHETSRYLS
+201 NLDKKSHETSKYLS

-289 IVVEKYPITK
+289 IVVERYPITK
-299 EVVVQSGYNL
+299 EVSVQSGYNL
-309 DNKDFRDF
+309 DNKDFKDF

-336 LDEIGINGKSLYDL
+336 LDEIGIDGKSLYDL

-363 LHNVFVEN
+363 LHNVFIEN
-371 GKAILYRDI
+371 GKAILYRDV
-380 NKIYGHET
+380 NKIFGHET
-388 IYKNYSGRNSLRK
+388 IYKNYCGRNPIR
-401 NKLGLYKA
+401 NKKIGLYKS
-409 NQSANIINKISLKDW
+409 NQSANIINKISLKD
-424 K
+424 

>member
-1 MEGKMNLKQI
+1 MEEKINLKQL

-16 DKHPHSFLL
+16 NKHPHSLLL
-25 RKLSSSTSNKN
+25 RKLSSSTTNKN
-36 VIKSEIAEFFN
+36 VIKSEISEYFN

-73 EENKPSANK
+73 EENKPSAHK
-82 TIGRRDSFRSSKNN
+82 TFGRRDSFRSNKNN

-111 KFSPDDKDD
+111 KFSSDDKDD
-120 HSPGK
+120 HSQGK
-125 NFEVIDKERL
+125 NFELIDKERL
-135 RSIFISFKKAS
+135 RSIFISFKNAS
-146 QNILRKNKDTSIN
+146 KNIIKKNKNTSIN
-159 EEKNNSNN
+159 EEKTN
-167 SKNDFEKQDKNGE
+167 SKNDLEKKDKKEE

-193 NRRLLTKK
+193 KRHLLKKK
-201 NLDKKSHETSRYLS
+201 NLDKKSHETSKYLS

-231 LYRFKKEILGK
+231 LYRFKKEILSK

-299 EVVVQSGYNL
+299 EVSVQSGYNL
-309 DNKDFRDF
+309 DNKDFKDF

-336 LDEIGINGKSLYDL
+336 LDEIGIDGKSLYDL

-363 LHNVFVEN
+363 LHNVFIEN
-371 GKAILYRDI
+371 GKAILYRDV
-380 NKIYGHET
+380 NKIFGHET
-388 IYKNYSGRNSLRK
+388 IYKNYCGRNPIR
-401 NKLGLYKA
+401 NKKIGLYKS
-409 NQSANIINKISLKDW
+409 NQSANIINKISLKD
-424 K
+424 

>member
-1 MEGKMNLKQI
+1 MEEKINLKQI
-11 ETPKY
+11 DTPKY
-16 DKHPHSFLL
+16 NKHPHSLLL
-25 RKLSSSTSNKN
+25 RKLSSSTTNKN
-36 VIKSEIAEFFN
+36 VIKSEISEYFN

-73 EENKPSANK
+73 EENKPSAHK
-82 TIGRRDSFRSSKNN
+82 TFGRRDSFRSNKNN
-96 TSKLSYLKEKNSIYN
+96 TSKLSYLKGKNSIYN
-111 KFSPDDKDD
+111 KFSSDDKDD
-120 HSPGK
+120 HSLGK
-125 NFEVIDKERL
+125 NFELIDKERL
-135 RSIFISFKKAS
+135 RSIFISFKNAS
-146 QNILRKNKDTSIN
+146 KNIIKKNKNTSIN
-159 EEKNNSNN
+159 EEKTN
-167 SKNDFEKQDKNGE
+167 SKNDLEKKDKKEE

-193 NRRLLTKK
+193 KRHLLKKK
-201 NLDKKSHETSRYLS
+201 NLDKKSHETSKYLS

-299 EVVVQSGYNL
+299 EVSVQSGYNL
-309 DNKDFRDF
+309 DNKDFKDF

-336 LDEIGINGKSLYDL
+336 LDEIGIDGRSLYDL

-363 LHNVFVEN
+363 LHNVFIEN
-371 GKAILYRDI
+371 GKAILYRDV
-380 NKIYGHET
+380 NKIFGHET
-388 IYKNYSGRNSLRK
+388 IYKNYCGRNPIR
-401 NKLGLYKA
+401 NKKIGLYKS
-409 NQSANIINKISLKDW
+409 NQSANIINKISLKN
-424 K
+424 

>member
-1 MEGKMNLKQI
+1 MEEKINLKQL

-16 DKHPHSFLL
+16 NKHPHSLLL
-25 RKLSSSTSNKN
+25 RKLSSSTTNKN
-36 VIKSEIAEFFN
+36 VIKSEISEYFN

-73 EENKPSANK
+73 EENKPSAHK
-82 TIGRRDSFRSSKNN
+82 TFGRRDSFRSNKNN

-111 KFSPDDKDD
+111 KFSSDDKDD
-120 HSPGK
+120 HSQGK
-125 NFEVIDKERL
+125 NFELIDKERL
-135 RSIFISFKKAS
+135 RSIFISFKNAS
-146 QNILRKNKDTSIN
+146 KNIIKKNKNTSIN
-159 EEKNNSNN
+159 EEKTN
-167 SKNDFEKQDKNGE
+167 SKIDLEKKDKKEE
-180 NIPKQLSLDLGIQ
+180 NIPKQLSLELGIQ
-193 NRRLLTKK
+193 KRHLLKKK
-201 NLDKKSHETSRYLS
+201 NLDKKSHETSKYLS

-249 KVNNQSCLFKW
+249 KLNNQSCLFKW

-299 EVVVQSGYNL
+299 EVSVQSGYNL
-309 DNKDFRDF
+309 DNKDFKDF

-336 LDEIGINGKSLYDL
+336 LDEIGIDGRSLYDL

-363 LHNVFVEN
+363 LHNVFIEN
-371 GKAILYRDI
+371 GKAILYRDV
-380 NKIYGHET
+380 NKIFGHET
-388 IYKNYSGRNSLRK
+388 IYKNYCGRNPIR
-401 NKLGLYKA
+401 NKKIGLYKS
-409 NQSANIINKISLKDW
+409 NQSANIINKISLKD
-424 K
+424 

>member
-1 MEGKMNLKQI
+1 M
-11 ETPKY
+11 
-16 DKHPHSFLL
+16 
-25 RKLSSSTSNKN
+25 SSSTTNKN
-36 VIKSEIAEFFN
+36 VIKSEISEYFN

-73 EENKPSANK
+73 EENKPSAHK
-82 TIGRRDSFRSSKNN
+82 TFGRRDSFRSNKNN

-111 KFSPDDKDD
+111 KFSSDDKDD
-120 HSPGK
+120 HSQGK
-125 NFEVIDKERL
+125 NFELIDKERL
-135 RSIFISFKKAS
+135 RSIFISFKNAS
-146 QNILRKNKDTSIN
+146 KNIIKKKKNTSIN
-159 EEKNNSNN
+159 EEKTN
-167 SKNDFEKQDKNGE
+167 SKNDLEKKDKKEE

-193 NRRLLTKK
+193 KRHLLKKK
-201 NLDKKSHETSRYLS
+201 NLDKKSHETSKYLS

-299 EVVVQSGYNL
+299 EVSVQSGYNL
-309 DNKDFRDF
+309 DNKDFKDF

-336 LDEIGINGKSLYDL
+336 LDEIGIDGRSLYDL

-363 LHNVFVEN
+363 LHNVFIEN
-371 GKAILYRDI
+371 GKAILYRDV
-380 NKIYGHET
+380 NKIFGHET
-388 IYKNYSGRNSLRK
+388 IYKNYCGRNPIR
-401 NKLGLYKA
+401 NKKIGLYKS
-409 NQSANIINKISLKDW
+409 NQSANIINKISLKD
-424 K
+424 

>member
-1 MEGKMNLKQI
+1 MEEKINLKQL

-16 DKHPHSFLL
+16 NKHPHSLLL
-25 RKLSSSTSNKN
+25 RKLSSSTTNKN
-36 VIKSEIAEFFN
+36 VIKSEISEYFN

-73 EENKPSANK
+73 EENKPSAHK
-82 TIGRRDSFRSSKNN
+82 TFGRRDSFRSNKNN

-111 KFSPDDKDD
+111 KFSSDDKDD
-120 HSPGK
+120 HSQGK
-125 NFEVIDKERL
+125 NFELIDKERL
-135 RSIFISFKKAS
+135 RSIFISFKNAS
-146 QNILRKNKDTSIN
+146 KNIIKKNKNNSIN
-159 EEKNNSNN
+159 EEKTN
-167 SKNDFEKQDKNGE
+167 SKNDLEKKDKEEE

-193 NRRLLTKK
+193 KRHLLKKK
-201 NLDKKSHETSRYLS
+201 NLDKKSHETSKYLS

-299 EVVVQSGYNL
+299 EVSVQSGYNL
-309 DNKDFRDF
+309 DNKDFKDF

-336 LDEIGINGKSLYDL
+336 LDEIGIDGRSLYDL

-363 LHNVFVEN
+363 LHNVFIEN
-371 GKAILYRDI
+371 GKAILYRDV
-380 NKIYGHET
+380 NKIFGHET
-388 IYKNYSGRNSLRK
+388 IYKNYCGRNPIR
-401 NKLGLYKA
+401 NKKIGLYKS
-409 NQSANIINKISLKDW
+409 NQSANIINKISLKD
-424 K
+424 

>member
-1 MEGKMNLKQI
+1 MEEKINLKQL

-16 DKHPHSFLL
+16 NKHPHSLIL
-25 RKLSSSTSNKN
+25 RKLSSSTTNKN
-36 VIKSEIAEFFN
+36 VIKSEISEYFN

-73 EENKPSANK
+73 EENKPSAHK
-82 TIGRRDSFRSSKNN
+82 TFGRRDSFRSNKNN

-111 KFSPDDKDD
+111 KFSSDDKDD
-120 HSPGK
+120 HSQGK
-125 NFEVIDKERL
+125 NFELIDKERL
-135 RSIFISFKKAS
+135 RSIFISFKNAS
-146 QNILRKNKDTSIN
+146 KNIIKKNKNTSIN
-159 EEKNNSNN
+159 EEKTN
-167 SKNDFEKQDKNGE
+167 SKNDLEKKDKKEE

-193 NRRLLTKK
+193 KRHLLKKK
-201 NLDKKSHETSRYLS
+201 NLDKKSHETSKYLS

-289 IVVEKYPITK
+289 IVVETYPITK
-299 EVVVQSGYNL
+299 EVSVQSGYNL
-309 DNKDFRDF
+309 DNKDFKDF
-317 IRKRNNDSKS
+317 IKKRNNDSKS

-336 LDEIGINGKSLYDL
+336 LDEIGIDGRSLYDL

-363 LHNVFVEN
+363 LHNVFIEN
-371 GKAILYRDI
+371 GKAILYRDV
-380 NKIYGHET
+380 NKIFGHET
-388 IYKNYSGRNSLRK
+388 IYKNYCGRNPIR
-401 NKLGLYKA
+401 NKKIGLYKS
-409 NQSANIINKISLKDW
+409 NQSANIINKISLKD
-424 K
+424 

>member
-1 MEGKMNLKQI
+1 MEEKINLKQL

-16 DKHPHSFLL
+16 NKHPHSLLL
-25 RKLSSSTSNKN
+25 RKLSSSTTNKN
-36 VIKSEIAEFFN
+36 VIKSEISEYFN

-73 EENKPSANK
+73 EENKPSAHK
-82 TIGRRDSFRSSKNN
+82 TFGRRDSFRSNKNN

-111 KFSPDDKDD
+111 KFSSDDKDD
-120 HSPGK
+120 NSQGK
-125 NFEVIDKERL
+125 NFELIDKERL
-135 RSIFISFKKAS
+135 RSIFISFKNAS
-146 QNILRKNKDTSIN
+146 KNIIKKKKNTSIN
-159 EEKNNSNN
+159 EEKTN
-167 SKNDFEKQDKNGE
+167 SKNDLEKKDKKEE

-193 NRRLLTKK
+193 KRHLLKKK
-201 NLDKKSHETSRYLS
+201 NLDKKSHETSKYLS

-299 EVVVQSGYNL
+299 EVSVQSGYNL
-309 DNKDFRDF
+309 DNKDFKDF

-336 LDEIGINGKSLYDL
+336 LDEIGIDGKSLYDL

-363 LHNVFVEN
+363 LHNVFIEN
-371 GKAILYRDI
+371 GKAILYRDV
-380 NKIYGHET
+380 NKIFGHET
-388 IYKNYSGRNSLRK
+388 IYKNYCGRNPIR
-401 NKLGLYKA
+401 NKKIGLYKS
-409 NQSANIINKISLKDW
+409 NQSANIINKIFLKD
-424 K
+424 

>member
-1 MEGKMNLKQI
+1 MEEKINLKQL

-16 DKHPHSFLL
+16 NKHPHSLLL
-25 RKLSSSTSNKN
+25 RKLSSSTTNKN
-36 VIKSEIAEFFN
+36 AIKSEISEYFN

-73 EENKPSANK
+73 EENKPSAHK
-82 TIGRRDSFRSSKNN
+82 TFGRRDSFRSNKNN

-111 KFSPDDKDD
+111 KFSSDDKDD
-120 HSPGK
+120 HSQGK
-125 NFEVIDKERL
+125 NFELIDKERL
-135 RSIFISFKKAS
+135 RSIFISFKNAS
-146 QNILRKNKDTSIN
+146 KNIIKKNKNTSIN
-159 EEKNNSNN
+159 EEKTN
-167 SKNDFEKQDKNGE
+167 SKNDLEKKDKKEE

-193 NRRLLTKK
+193 KRHLLKKK
-201 NLDKKSHETSRYLS
+201 NLDKKSHETSKYLS

-249 KVNNQSCLFKW
+249 KLNNQSCLFKW

-299 EVVVQSGYNL
+299 EVSVQSGYNL
-309 DNKDFRDF
+309 DNKDFKDF

-336 LDEIGINGKSLYDL
+336 LDEIGIDGRSLYDL

-363 LHNVFVEN
+363 LHNVFIEN
-371 GKAILYRDI
+371 GKAILYRDV
-380 NKIYGHET
+380 NKIFGHET
-388 IYKNYSGRNSLRK
+388 IYKNYCGRNPIR
-401 NKLGLYKA
+401 NKKIGLYKS
-409 NQSANIINKISLKDW
+409 NQSANIINKISLKD
-424 K
+424 